1 MLKLHAIHN
10 FICITQVLF
19 VPLGVDMATYFHRRI
34 YFPAFFSLKLHWY
47 FVKDSWSPKFLA
59 SLNTNIFILM
69 WKYSMQQVEFY
80 TFYQTAMELQSD
92 RQLTVPN
99 DAFTWRQ
106 FTRLEGTMKHFA
118 LKRLQFLGEQEGAC
132 RPHGCTMMERL
143 TPKGNGTECIN
154 RLLTAT
160 RQTCTA
166 AERPSWSPEMGPQL
180 YGHAY
185 HQTDPFP
192 PSSFGNLCNPT
203 DATVSNTNYIWKD
216 KNTTKSTFFPNMPAA
231 SAAYW

>member
-1 MLKLHAIHN
+1 
-10 FICITQVLF
+10 
-19 VPLGVDMATYFHRRI
+19 
-34 YFPAFFSLKLHWY
+34 
-47 FVKDSWSPKFLA
+47 
-59 SLNTNIFILM
+59 
-69 WKYSMQQVEFY
+69 MQQVEFY

-154 RLLTAT
+154 RAADSHKTDLHLLLKDPADPQRWGLNCMATPTIRRTPSLPPLLVTSAIPLTQQSAIPITYERTRTQQSPRSFLICPLRLLLTDSLHKFISSIFFAT
-160 RQTCTA
+160 RLMKC
-166 AERPSWSPEMGPQL
+166 
-180 YGHAY
+180 
-185 HQTDPFP
+185 
-192 PSSFGNLCNPT
+192 
-203 DATVSNTNYIWKD
+203 
-216 KNTTKSTFFPNMPAA
+216 
-231 SAAYW
+231 